1 MSEQAAEAFTRLF
14 FVIIKL
20 IVVGCLV
27 SAAYDKG
34 HSDGVASMKEI
45 TDRILDHEKEH

>member
-1 MSEQAAEAFTRLF
+1 MNEQAAEAFTRLF

-20 IVVGCLV
+20 IVVGCLI

-34 HSDGVASMKEI
+34 RSDGATSMKE
-45 TDRILDHEKEH
+45 DRILDHEKEH